1 MKFPFHGVGS
11 TQSQGDWHHWSTPI
25 PLSTTNGT
33 PMLAVQPESMWLT
46 PAPLHPSVGRAQR
59 IMVLKG
65 GRPGLHL
72 WSSVNGSD
80 NGLSWSHDSNIGA
93 IHNALVAEE
102 SLKFS
107 TAFVNSSVQALE
119 SHASGMVRLN
129 ASALGLIYDRS
140 AWSRPPRGG
149 EKDAVL
155 FLPVQA
161 LHCDAV

>member
-1 MKFPFHGVGS
+1 
-11 TQSQGDWHHWSTPI
+11 
-25 PLSTTNGT
+25 
-33 PMLAVQPESMWLT
+33 MLAVQPESMWLT
-46 PAPLHPSVGRAQR
+46 PAPLHPSAQVEQAQR
-59 IMVLKG
+59 IMVIKG

-80 NGLSWSHDSNIGA
+80 NNGLSWSHDSNIGA
-93 IHNALVAEE
+93 IHNALVAEQ

-149 EKDAVL
+149 EQDAVM
-155 FLPVQA
+155 FLPVRA